1 MNKKSLLIIL
11 SFFINFIAIG
21 QNREIPNDIIL
32 LGVKQRFYA
41 PSLGYT
47 QISFRDLA
55 TSPLI
60 YSGVGTSAQ
69 LGWTKWKGRT
79 ERKLEVS
86 LIMGFTKAQAPES
99 NTFQTKTKARI
110 FNGNVYYDY
119 LVNLPKLSK
128 GKYTLNVGGAFQTA
142 ANFRTNS
149 SLNNNSTGIEAFSN
163 FMFAL
168 KGSKD
173 ISRLTEKN
181 KRFLFIKRNLK
192 PCSRSISFQL
202 NTGILNFNYRPGYA
216 YNGMSELD
224 GSKTNPL
231 TYLLDKYQWS
241 LNGVRIGTRIEFTK
255 KRASGNMQ
263 KWAYLWDFVSAPGM
277 FESFQMASHRIQ
289 YSIMIN
295 RN

>member
-11 SFFINFIAIG
+11 SCLSFCLAIG
-21 QNREIPNDIIL
+21 QNSETNNEINL

-41 PSLGYT
+41 PALGYS
-47 QISFRDLA
+47 QISFRDFA

-86 LIMGFTKAQAPES
+86 LIVGFTKALVPES
-99 NTFQTKTKARI
+99 NTFQTNTSARI
-110 FNGNVYYDY
+110 FNGNIYYDY
-119 LVNLPKLSK
+119 LVQMPKFSK
-128 GKYTLNVGGAFQTA
+128 GKYTVKVGGAFQTTG
-142 ANFRTNS
+142 NFRTNK
-149 SLNNNSTGIEAFSN
+149 SLNNNSVGIEAFSN
-163 FMFAL
+163 FMFSL
-168 KGSKD
+168 YGSKD

-241 LNGVRIGTRIEFTK
+241 LNGIRIGTRIEFTK

-277 FESFQMASHRIQ
+277 FESFQMGSHRIQ